1 MSISMSLPEIRP
13 FLRLEG
19 ARERLQA
26 ALGHTSA
33 RRPAAPATGAGA
45 ALAQERYLEIEIE
58 YDAAVETAWCWM
70 SPIGAPSFTPGLLRD
85 LSAHQRL
92 IRQIFDEAPADAP
105 FPIKQAVFAS
115 RLPGIYNLGGDLGL
129 FAGWIRNRDRAGLSA
144 YARACIDVLH
154 ENSIAFDKPV
164 ITVALVQGDALGGGF
179 EAALSCDM
187 IVAERGSKFGL
198 PEILFNLFPGMG
210 AYSMLAR
217 RLGGAQAEKFI
228 ASGKLYAAEELH
240 GLGLVHVLA
249 EPGDGVA
256 ETHRLLARNQRR
268 HNGLSALFRAGR
280 RAAPLPYQELLDIT
294 EIWVDAALR
303 LEEADL
309 RKMERLTAAQDKRL
323 IANAV
328 MGGDPD
334 PRDASAMAAA
344 SGP

>member
-13 FLRLEG
+13 FMRLNG

-26 ALGHTSA
+26 ALGQPSRNGGHD
-33 RRPAAPATGAGA
+33 AAQTPGERIA
-45 ALAQERYLEIEIE
+45 AASYAEIEIE
-58 YDAAVETAWCWM
+58 HDAALETSWCWM
-70 SPIGAPSFTPGLLRD
+70 NPIGAPSFTPGLLRD

-92 IRQIFDEAPADAP
+92 IRRMFDESPADAP
-105 FPIKQAVFAS
+105 APIKHAVFAS

-129 FAGWIRNRDRAGLSA
+129 FAGWIRARDREGLTA

-154 ENSIAFDKPV
+154 ENAIAFDKPV

-210 AYSMLAR
+210 AYSMLLR
-217 RLGGAQAEKFI
+217 RLGGAHAERFI
-228 ASGKLYAAEELH
+228 ASGKLYTAEELH
-240 GLGLVHVLA
+240 ALGLVQVLA

-256 ETHRLLARNQRR
+256 ETHRLLQRNLRR

-280 RAAPLPYQELLDIT
+280 RAAPLLYEELADIT
-294 EIWVDAALR
+294 DIWVDAALR
-303 LEEADL
+303 LEEPDL
-309 RKMERLTAAQDKRL
+309 RKMERLTAAQDRRL
-323 IANAV
+323 IAKAV
-328 MGGDPD
+328 FDP
-334 PRDASAMAAA
+334 SA
-344 SGP
+344 G